1 MSGSDEAMT
10 YAAPIA
16 TVDVALF
23 TLRADGLHVG
33 LLRRE
38 QPPYAGELALPGGFV
53 HVDEDVDAA
62 DTARRILRDK
72 AGATSPYLEQLA
84 TFSGRVRD
92 PRGWSLSVAYYA
104 LVPEGGLAAS
114 ALEWAPADRP
124 PRLPFDHDGIV
135 GAARE
140 RIRGKASYSTLPAY
154 LLPLHFT
161 LSELQ
166 GVYELAMGTR
176 LDKVSFRRKVE
187 EQGLVEPVPG
197 ERRGGAH
204 RPAQLYRLTDRTLRV
219 FERTI

>member
-1 MSGSDEAMT
+1 MT

-23 TLRADGLHVG
+23 TLRADGLYVG

-38 QPPYAGELALPGGFV
+38 QPPYAGELGLPGGFI
-53 HVDEDVDAA
+53 HVDEDEDTAN
-62 DTARRILRDK
+62 TARRILREK
-72 AGATSPYLEQLA
+72 AGAASPYLEQLA

-104 LVPEGGLAAS
+104 LVPGEDLSAS
-114 ALEWAPADRP
+114 ALEWARADRP
-124 PRLPFDHDGIV
+124 RRLPFDHDRIV
-135 GAARE
+135 ETARE
-140 RIRGKASYSTLPAY
+140 RIRAKASYSTLPAY
-154 LLPLHFT
+154 LLPPHFT

-187 EQGLVEPVPG
+187 EQGLVEAVPG
-197 ERRGGAH
+197 QRRGGAH

-219 FERTI
+219 FERTM